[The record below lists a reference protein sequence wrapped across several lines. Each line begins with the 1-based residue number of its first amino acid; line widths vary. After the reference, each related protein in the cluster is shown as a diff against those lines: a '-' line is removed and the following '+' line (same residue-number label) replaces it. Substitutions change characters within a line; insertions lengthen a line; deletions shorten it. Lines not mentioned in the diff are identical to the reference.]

1 MSSNVLTIDNLVKA
15 YPGEKGPPAV
25 RGISFELRKGEV
37 LGLLGPN
44 GAGKTTTIRLLLSI
58 LSATSGRISY
68 FGKDFVRFR
77 AESLQKVG
85 YASTY
90 TGLPSFLTVEQNL
103 KLQAGLYGLSR
114 SRRDNNTQRLLEFF
128 ALTPF
133 LKRRFME
140 LSAGQKTRVML
151 VKAFLC
157 DPEIVLLDEPTASLD
172 PDVAEQVRTFIEAQ
186 KQSTGVSILLT
197 SHNMEEV
204 GRLCDRVIFL
214 KGGSIVA
221 EDTPRNL
228 ARQARFSEVTL
239 GGISRG
245 AAEVE
250 RFLSG
255 ASQRYSLTGSELRF
269 NAEESALCS
278 LLGGLAQIGLVYETI
293 SIHHPSLESFFLKI
307 SGTSPSQEEA
317 P

>member
-1 MSSNVLTIDNLVKA
+1 MALSVLTIENLVKA
-15 YPGEKGPPAV
+15 YPGERGPPAV

-58 LSATSGRISY
+58 LSPTSGRITY
-68 FGKDFVRFR
+68 FGKDFVHHR

-103 KLQAGLYGLSR
+103 KLQAGLYGISR
-114 SRRDNNTQRLLEFF
+114 ADRDRNTQRLLEFF
-128 ALTPF
+128 SLTPF

-172 PDVAEQVRTFIEAQ
+172 PDVAEQVRAFIEIQ
-186 KQSTGVSILLT
+186 KRTTGVSILLT

-214 KGGSIVA
+214 KDGSIVA

-228 ARQARFSEVTL
+228 ARQAKFSEIQI
-239 GGISRG
+239 GGISAG
-245 AAEVE
+245 AADAE
-250 RFLSG
+250 RFLR
-255 ASQRYSLTGSELRF
+255 AATQEYTLTDAGLKF
-269 NAEESALCS
+269 NADEGALCT
-278 LLGGLAQIGLVYETI
+278 LLGGLAQAGLVYETI
-293 SIHHPSLESFFLKI
+293 AIHHPSLENFFLKI
-307 SGTSPSQEEA
+307 SGSSNKEGGA